1 MARDERAMARKV
13 LRPTT
18 QAAVTTEA
26 YTVGTF
32 GARDLT
38 ELAAELEAQTRA
50 VSTGDL
56 SRGEAMLTAQAHT
69 LDAVFNKM
77 ARMALNTD
85 CINQMETF
93 LKLALRAQNQTRTTW
108 EAVSRMQNPAV
119 YMRQTNI
126 AHNQQ
131 INNEPDNPR
140 NKLLEQQYGE
150 RLDLGAASTA
160 GRVDTT
166 VEAVGAVHRPTNA
179 KREKQVSDECL

>member
-1 MARDERAMARKV
+1 
-13 LRPTT
+13 
-18 QAAVTTEA
+18 
-26 YTVGTF
+26 
-32 GARDLT
+32 
-38 ELAAELEAQTRA
+38 
-50 VSTGDL
+50 
-56 SRGEAMLTAQAHT
+56 
-69 LDAVFNKM
+69 
-77 ARMALNTD
+77 
-85 CINQMETF
+85 
-93 LKLALRAQNQTRTTW
+93 
-108 EAVSRMQNPAV
+108 
-119 YMRQTNI
+119 MRQTNI

>member
-77 ARMALNTD
+77 ARHGLHQSNGDILEAGASGSES
-85 CINQMETF
+85 NQNYMGGSVPDAESC
-93 LKLALRAQNQTRTTW
+93 RVH
-108 EAVSRMQNPAV
+108 EADQHCPQPAD
-119 YMRQTNI
+119 
-126 AHNQQ
+126 QQ
-131 INNEPDNPR
+131 
-140 NKLLEQQYGE
+140 
-150 RLDLGAASTA
+150 
-160 GRVDTT
+160 
-166 VEAVGAVHRPTNA
+166 
-179 KREKQVSDECL
+179 